1 MRYFSLLRGGLLP
14 LLTVI
19 VLASVSGAEGE
30 PDGVY
35 EIDPGK
41 SEITAI
47 LNQEGLMGRL
57 RPTHTVAIVRYTGRV
72 ELPPGNEIK
81 GTASIEAESASLA
94 NTDRNISEIEKREFE
109 NILHNT
115 VLETSKFKSIE
126 FQSTAIT
133 GLTRSGDARSF
144 TLNGK
149 LKLRGVTRDV
159 SLPVKV
165 TVSGSK
171 LTAVGEGR
179 FKQSDFGITPYTGGF
194 GAIKIGDEVKVRFNV
209 VANAKVGSG
218 SGK

>member
-1 MRYFSLLRGGLLP
+1 MRFASLLRGGLLP

-19 VLASVSGAEGE
+19 VFASASGAEGE
-30 PDGVY
+30 PAGVY

-41 SEITAI
+41 SEITAV

-57 RPTHTVAIVRYTGRV
+57 RPTHTVTIFRYSGRV

-81 GTASIEAESASLA
+81 GSAAIEAESASLA

-133 GLTRSGDARSF
+133 GLTRSGDTRSF

-165 TVSGSK
+165 TVSGNK

-209 VANAKVGSG
+209 VANAKGGSA
-218 SGK
+218 SAK